1 MLISLLVLYLPYL
14 LRSPLYYCDCSSVIC
29 FSHIVTNS
37 SLFLNRHW
45 DISNLYALAC
55 WWLSLTSLNVRTFYG
70 SSSSWGTLMVYH
82 HQRQQ
87 NRWCMLTWRAH
98 NTLPPT
104 TPRDHDF
111 PTPYRH
117 HQRCMESP
125 EKLSSSRSEWSPPA
139 ASTSSRGSEHWMS
152 LHVSKNIFTRSFS

>member
-1 MLISLLVLYLPYL
+1 
-14 LRSPLYYCDCSSVIC
+14 
-29 FSHIVTNS
+29 
-37 SLFLNRHW
+37 
-45 DISNLYALAC
+45 
-55 WWLSLTSLNVRTFYG
+55 
-70 SSSSWGTLMVYH
+70 MVYH

-117 HQRCMESP
+117 HQRW
-125 EKLSSSRSEWSPPA
+125 SRLKSCRLHGQNDLHLPPLPPHVA
-139 ASTSSRGSEHWMS
+139 QSTECPS
-152 LHVSKNIFTRSFS
+152 T